1 MAQHSTFQ
9 NGGFVLHRCL
19 GKRLSAWY
27 DKDGSLLNHEL
38 VDRIG
43 RSRKASAKD
52 IDALKSLG
60 RIFCTMPDK
69 GARHEPR

>member
-1 MAQHSTFQ
+1 MIQYSKIST
-9 NGGFVLHRCL
+9 GGFVLHKCL

-27 DKDGSLLNHEL
+27 DKDGNIIDHEL

-52 IDALKSLG
+52 IDALKRLG
-60 RIFCTMPDK
+60 RGFCTMPDK
-69 GARHEPR
+69 G

>member
-1 MAQHSTFQ
+1 MIQHQKFS

-19 GKRLSAWY
+19 GKHLSAWY
-27 DKDGSLLNHEL
+27 DNDGSLLNHEL

-60 RIFCTMPDK
+60 KIFYAMPDK
-69 GARHEPR
+69 G